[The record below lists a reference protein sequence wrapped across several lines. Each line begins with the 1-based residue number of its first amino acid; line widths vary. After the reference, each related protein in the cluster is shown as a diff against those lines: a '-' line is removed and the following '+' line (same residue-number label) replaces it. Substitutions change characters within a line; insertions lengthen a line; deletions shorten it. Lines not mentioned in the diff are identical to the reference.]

1 MTIFT
6 DSIDRNSFIGLVT
19 NGVKVAKPRR
29 FKKVEGASMLASFA
43 ILSALVIGT
52 IAAGTVTQQKVETAR
67 YAAAVAQQHN
77 V

>member
-19 NGVKVAKPRR
+19 NGVKVAKPKR
-29 FKKVEGASMLASFA
+29 FRNVESASMLASFA

-67 YAAAVAQQHN
+67 YVEATQKHN